1 LLSRQRIRYL
11 RTDDGIQ
18 LAWADA
24 GTGPVLVKAANWLTH
39 LNYDWDSPVWRHWIQ
54 FFSAHFRFIRYDERG
69 CGMTDWKVR
78 DLSFDR
84 WVADLE
90 AVVDAADTRQF
101 LLLGIS
107 QGAATCVAY
116 AAKHPERVARLV
128 LYGGYVRGAAVR
140 GTPQEAREIRAIVEL
155 ARLGW
160 GRDHPAFRNLFTSR
174 FIPGGS
180 EEQINWFSELCRK
193 TTSPDVA
200 GDLLE
205 RRSRIDVTSLLDQ
218 VNAPTLVLHARD
230 DGVVPVAEGR
240 LIASRI
246 PSAEFVE
253 LDSRN
258 HILLE
263 HEPAW
268 ERFCAAVREFTKI
281 AAGADVEDPAFSS
294 LSQRERTI
302 LSLLTEGLSNA
313 SIAERLALSEKTVRN
328 HISNVYDKLGVWS
341 RAEAIVFARDR
352 HFCVRGTD

>member
-1 LLSRQRIRYL
+1 MHSRQRIRYV

-24 GTGPVLVKAANWLTH
+24 GTGALLVKAANWLTH
-39 LNYDWDSPVWRHWIQ
+39 LEYDWDSPVWRHWIR
-54 FFSAHFRFIRYDERG
+54 FFAANFRFIRYDERG
-69 CGMTDWKVR
+69 CGMTAWEVG

-90 AVVDAADTRQF
+90 TVVAAAGARRF
-101 LLLGIS
+101 VLLGIS

-116 AAKHPERVARLV
+116 AAKHPERVSHLV

-140 GTPQEAREIRAIVEL
+140 TPREAREFGAIVEL

-160 GRDHPAFRNLFTSR
+160 GREHPAFRHLFTSR
-174 FIPGGS
+174 FIPNGTD
-180 EEQINWFSELCRK
+180 EQIQWFSELCRK
-193 TTSPDVA
+193 TTSPEIA
-200 GDLLE
+200 GELLD
-205 RRSRIDVTSLLDQ
+205 RRSRIDATELLPRVT
-218 VNAPTLVLHARD
+218 VPTLVLHARD
-230 DGVVPVAEGR
+230 DVVVPLAEGR
-240 LIASRI
+240 LIASGI
-246 PSAEFVE
+246 PSAQFVE

-268 ERFCAAVREFTKI
+268 ERFCAAVSDFTGTP
-281 AAGADVEDPAFSS
+281 AAADAEDPAFAS
-294 LSQRERTI
+294 LSRRERTI

-313 SIAERLALSEKTVRN
+313 SIAARLSLSEKTVRN
-328 HISNVYDKLGVWS
+328 HISSVFDKLGVWS

-352 HFCVRGTD
+352 HFRRDRP